1 MKTRAVAV
9 CIVLAALLA
18 FSTEA
23 FSWGNATHVYINDN
37 LDGKGSICDANEIY
51 GGLGPDI
58 FNFMFQDPV
67 LLQYLTALTHGHA
80 TEVWNAARTKRE
92 KALAFGFVSHNEV
105 WGADRTAHRAG
116 ITYGVTDGYV
126 IAKANE
132 LLTLAP
138 LPPELGIPEGAAAEI
153 YHNVVE
159 IAVDILIK
167 EHLDQQVGQKM
178 ASAALARS
186 SEFPHLL
193 VRAYGEAIA
202 GTTGLSNGEAV
213 RFIRAS
219 ERELRN
225 TTVLYGQAL
234 MQDTATA
241 VNLLSEQMVDLAE
254 AFLGQPLPVEREA
267 AEALVAD
274 LVYVAMWLSA
284 DDFAGEITATI
295 TFVGDQ
301 LSRRGFI
308 Y

>member
-9 CIVLAALLA
+9 SMVLAALLA
-18 FSTEA
+18 LTTEA
-23 FSWGNATHVYINDN
+23 FSWGNATHVYINDS
-37 LDGKGSICDANEIY
+37 LAGKGGVCTDNAIY

-58 FNFMFQDPV
+58 FNFMFEDPA
-67 LLQYLTALTHGHA
+67 LLQYLTALTHEHA

-92 KALAFGFVSHNEV
+92 KALALGFVSHNEL

-116 ITYGVTDGYV
+116 ITYGAADGYV

-138 LPPELGIPEGAAAEI
+138 LPPDLGIPEGAAAEI

-159 IAVDILIK
+159 IAVDVLIK
-167 EHLDQQVGQKM
+167 EHLDQQAGQKM

-186 SEFPHLL
+186 PEFPHLL

-202 GTTGLSNGEAV
+202 GATGLSKGESV
-213 RFIRAS
+213 KFIRAS
-219 ERELRN
+219 ERELRK
-225 TTVLYGQAL
+225 TIVLYGQAL
-234 MQDTATA
+234 AQDTATA

-267 AEALVAD
+267 AVTLVAD
-274 LVYVAMWLSA
+274 LVYAAMWLCA

-295 TFVGDQ
+295 TFVGEQ
-301 LSRRGFI
+301 LSRRGI
-308 Y
+308 TY